1 MSDHFAKEAIRLS
14 SDGTLKMALDEMR
27 QEALGDL
34 VSVDADNKT
43 MILRLQAKVI
53 AIDEFR
59 SSLRA
64 MIIRQ
69 GQTSTEASPF
79 A

>member
-1 MSDHFAKEAIRLS
+1 MSDHFAKEAERLS
-14 SDGTLKMALDEMR
+14 NDDTLKMALDEMR

-43 MILRLQAKVI
+43 MILRLQARVV

-59 SSLRA
+59 SSLHA
-64 MIIRQ
+64 MIIRRSQ
-69 GQTSTEASPF
+69 PDEKASPF